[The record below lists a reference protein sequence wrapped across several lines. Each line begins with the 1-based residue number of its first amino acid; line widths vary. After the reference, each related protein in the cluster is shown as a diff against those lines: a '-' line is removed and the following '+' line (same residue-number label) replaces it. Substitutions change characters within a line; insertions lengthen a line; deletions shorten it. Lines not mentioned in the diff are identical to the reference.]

1 MTLYSKGTRAL
12 TYENLCVCVCAGS
25 QPLTV
30 DWTAEGLYV
39 YRRKGRGRA
48 DAESEGAGQGKG
60 GARQEAAIVE
70 IALAE
75 Y

>member
-1 MTLYSKGTRAL
+1 M
-12 TYENLCVCVCAGS
+12 CAGS